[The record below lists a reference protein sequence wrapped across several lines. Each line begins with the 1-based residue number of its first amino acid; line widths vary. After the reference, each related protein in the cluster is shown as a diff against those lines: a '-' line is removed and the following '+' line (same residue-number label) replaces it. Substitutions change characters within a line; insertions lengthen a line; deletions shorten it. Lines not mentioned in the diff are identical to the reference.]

1 MAKRGKVVHCKREFY
16 DIYVGRG
23 PQGEPT
29 TWGNPFIIG
38 RDGTREEVIKK
49 YRDYVLNSPE
59 LMAKLPELEG
69 KILACWCAP
78 LACHA
83 DILVDLANKPDWG
96 NEDLFWYGEK
106 PDHEEKDDGLG
117 YCVHCHAPTR
127 RDGEVSS

>member
-83 DILVDLANKPDWG
+83 DILVDLAN
-96 NEDLFWYGEK
+96 
-106 PDHEEKDDGLG
+106 
-117 YCVHCHAPTR
+117 
-127 RDGEVSS
+127 